1 MARVPVEIPKIGLV
15 MESVLV
21 TRWLKK
27 VGEDVQLGEPLLEV
41 ETEKS
46 VVEIEAAVS
55 GRLEKILAPVGQE
68 AKVGDQVAWL
78 DAAEGAPAPAP
89 QPALPPRES
98 APSATPA
105 SPARIPADGRVRST
119 PAARRLA
126 GERGLDLRRLE
137 GTGPGGRVQLADVAK
152 EEVRSDATVP
162 AVNPVS
168 MPTEMSSM
176 QRALARAM
184 TLSNATVPQ
193 FTVERSFDGTALR
206 AVRSGAPTVS
216 VNDFLL
222 QAVARALTEMPAMNA
237 TYGEPAP
244 GGTARIVPASGTHV
258 GLVVAVD
265 GGLLVPVL
273 HDVERLSLSEL
284 AARRRDILQRALN
297 SRLRR
302 EELGGATCSISNLG
316 AQGPDRF
323 AAMINPPESAIL
335 AVGRERDCV
344 VARDGGFAIRPQSE
358 LTLTVDHRV
367 ASGRLAADFLARV
380 VQILEGREWRV

>member
-1 MARVPVEIPKIGLV
+1 VEIPKIGLV
-15 MESVLV
+15 MESVRV

-27 VGEDVQLGEPLLEV
+27 VGDEVQLGEPLLEV

-98 APSATPA
+98 APAAMRASAPRT
-105 SPARIPADGRVRST
+105 PADGRVRST

-152 EEVRSDATVP
+152 EEVRTAATTP
-162 AVNPVS
+162 ALDPAS
-168 MPTEMSSM
+168 IPTEMSSM

-206 AVRSGAPTVS
+206 AARSAAPAVS

-222 QAVARALTEMPAMNA
+222 HAVARALTEMPAMNA
-237 TYGEPAP
+237 TYEEPAP
-244 GGTARIVPASGTHV
+244 GGAATIVLASGTHV

-284 AARRRDILQRALN
+284 AARRRDTVLRALKG
-297 SRLRR
+297 RLRR

-380 VQILEGREWRV
+380 VQILECREWRV